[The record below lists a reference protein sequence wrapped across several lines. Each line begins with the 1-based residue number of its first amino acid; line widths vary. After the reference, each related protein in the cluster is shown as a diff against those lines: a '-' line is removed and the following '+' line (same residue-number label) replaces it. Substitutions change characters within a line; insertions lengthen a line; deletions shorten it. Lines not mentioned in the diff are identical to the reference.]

1 MLTEKM
7 NYYLDEY
14 NLMSQTPMSLVMF
27 QFAIEHISRISRI
40 LQQDNGHV
48 LMVGIGG
55 SGRRSCARLS
65 ASMMDFTLFQV
76 SLPQKF
82 LNICLMVFHSC
93 LSYRRVLYDTVNL
106 LMPLYGM

>member
-1 MLTEKM
+1 LNLLTQKM

-14 NLMSQTPMSLVMF
+14 NLKSQTQMSLVMF

-55 SGRRSCARLS
+55 SGRHSCARLA
-65 ASMMDFTLFQV
+65 ASMMDFMLFQV
-76 SLPQKF
+76 SLHQKF
-82 LNICLMVFHSC
+82 LSIGLMVFHSSVC
-93 LSYRRVLYDTVNL
+93 YKNVL
-106 LMPLYGM
+106 